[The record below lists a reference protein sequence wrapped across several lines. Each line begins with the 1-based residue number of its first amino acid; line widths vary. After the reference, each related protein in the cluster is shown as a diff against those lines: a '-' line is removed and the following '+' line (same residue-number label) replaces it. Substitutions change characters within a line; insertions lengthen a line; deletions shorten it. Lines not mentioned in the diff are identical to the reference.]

1 MSVSLLKVAIL
12 LRCMYEDTTVQQYF
26 TIYIKFK
33 VKKNECRNF
42 YKLVLNAFFLYKL
55 KLWLLQPSRLAKGQT
70 TLGNGHLMNRYV
82 LMTFPPRDRHSG
94 VLFSNFFFFP
104 YIYKYINSTLFLP
117 FKSFLQNSNFSKIY
131 IMKLP
136 EICLRPPGKLK

>member
-1 MSVSLLKVAIL
+1 MIAAA
-12 LRCMYEDTTVQQYF
+12 F
-26 TIYIKFK
+26 TIGERPNNPRKWTPDEPVCIDD
-33 VKKNECRNF
+33 VSTPGS
-42 YKLVLNAFFLYKL
+42 AFGGTFLGL
-55 KLWLLQPSRLAKGQT
+55 S
-70 TLGNGHLMNRYV
+70 
-82 LMTFPPRDRHSG
+82 
-94 VLFSNFFFFP
+94 FFP

>member
-1 MSVSLLKVAIL
+1 MNKDMSVSLLKVAIL

-55 KLWLLQPSRLAKGQT
+55 KL
-70 TLGNGHLMNRYV
+70 
-82 LMTFPPRDRHSG
+82 
-94 VLFSNFFFFP
+94 
-104 YIYKYINSTLFLP
+104 
-117 FKSFLQNSNFSKIY
+117 
-131 IMKLP
+131 
-136 EICLRPPGKLK
+136 